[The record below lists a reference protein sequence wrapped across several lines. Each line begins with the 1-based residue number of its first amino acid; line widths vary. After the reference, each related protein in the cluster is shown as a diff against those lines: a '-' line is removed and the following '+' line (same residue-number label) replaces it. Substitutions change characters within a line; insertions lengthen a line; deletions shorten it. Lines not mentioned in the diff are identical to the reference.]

1 VRAENTLKRGE
12 RQIVQEKARGNLKSR
27 CLSQLSITMTN
38 TCGNRILE
46 RKGQCGLTVLEISV
60 CGQPAPLLGNLWRS
74 STSWQEH
81 MESKT
86 TQLITRQGKKARA
99 GEQGPPS
106 PSRTHP

>member
-60 CGQPAPLLGNLWRS
+60 CGQPAPLLGNL
-74 STSWQEH
+74 
-81 MESKT
+81 
-86 TQLITRQGKKARA
+86 
-99 GEQGPPS
+99 
-106 PSRTHP
+106 